1 MNSPRST
8 ASSIDAQ
15 NALDTVFG
23 APPAQRANPSTGE
36 ADVVLDDAERRHAAG
51 LMRIN
56 HVGEVCAQALYV
68 GQAAVARD
76 ETTRAHLLAAAQE
89 ETDHLAWCAQRLD
102 ELDSRP
108 SLLNPLWYAG
118 SYAIGALAGLRGDG
132 WNLGFV
138 VETERQVEAH
148 LDEHL
153 QTLPAADARSRAILA
168 VMKADEARH
177 ADHAQAQGARVLP
190 PAGADADGDGVEP
203 DEDDRLPRL
212 IARQQHCAVPAPLVR
227 GRFAPQARMGVWKRV
242 AGPEVCAANFGDSQA
257 QPGKRL
263 SRPGCGRDTALRSPA
278 SGAPRS
284 SCAP

>member
-1 MNSPRST
+1 MNARALTSLDRLLV
-8 ASSIDAQ
+8 DAQ

-23 APPAQRANPSTGE
+23 APAAERPNPSAGE
-36 ADVVLDDAERRHAAG
+36 PEVALDDAERRHAAG

-76 ETTRAHLLAAAQE
+76 EATRKHLLEAAQE

-118 SYAIGALAGLRGDG
+118 SYAIGVLAGLRGDG

-148 LDEHL
+148 LNEHL
-153 QTLPAADARSRAILA
+153 QTLPPADARSRAILHT
-168 VMKADEARH
+168 MKADEARH
-177 ADHAQAQGARVLP
+177 ADNAQAQGARVLP
-190 PAGADADGDGVEP
+190 PPVPTVMAMASN
-203 DEDDRLPRL
+203 LMKT
-212 IARQQHCAVPAPLVR
+212 IAYRI
-227 GRFAPQARMGVWKRV
+227 
-242 AGPEVCAANFGDSQA
+242 
-257 QPGKRL
+257 
-263 SRPGCGRDTALRSPA
+263 
-278 SGAPRS
+278 
-284 SCAP
+284 

>member
-1 MNSPRST
+1 MLGMNTDRSLATRSLSPLDRLLN
-8 ASSIDAQ
+8 DAQ
-15 NALDTVFG
+15 NALETVFG
-23 APPAQRANPSTGE
+23 APHATRANPGETE

-76 ETTRAHLLAAAQE
+76 PETRSHLLAAAQE
-89 ETDHLAWCAQRLD
+89 ETDHLAWCAERLR

-153 QTLPAADARSRAILA
+153 HTLPAADARSRAILS
-168 VMKADEARH
+168 VMKEDEARH
-177 ADHAQAQGARVLP
+177 ADHAEAAGARALP
-190 PAGADADGDGVEP
+190 QPVPTLMAAASK
-203 DEDDRLPRL
+203 LMK
-212 IARQQHCAVPAPLVR
+212 AVAY
-227 GRFAPQARMGVWKRV
+227 RV
-242 AGPEVCAANFGDSQA
+242 
-257 QPGKRL
+257 
-263 SRPGCGRDTALRSPA
+263 
-278 SGAPRS
+278 
-284 SCAP
+284 